1 MVIRY
6 ILSYSILLHYY
17 MLLFFN
23 NKHTQKTL
31 NVGQKLFIEVL
42 LYKKFSVDF
51 FKLIQIYVNRQQ
63 KVD

>member
-51 FKLIQIYVNRQQ
+51 FKLIQI
-63 KVD
+63 